1 MALTI
6 REANAAQL
14 LIDLIARIRLVELDD
29 GLLEDKPEDLVAA
42 VGLLAEKSHAVLG
55 AGYYRDEAEH
65 HARAALARQ
74 P

>member
-14 LIDLIARIRLVELDD
+14 LIDLIARIRLVDD

>member
-42 VGLLAEKSHAVLG
+42 VGLLAEKRG
-55 AGYYRDEAEH
+55 PNR
-65 HARAALARQ
+65 
-74 P
+74 

>member
-6 REANAAQL
+6 REAHAAQRL
-14 LIDLIARIRLVELDD
+14 VDLIARIRLVELND
-29 GLLEDKPEDLVAA
+29 GLFVDEPEDLVAA

-55 AGYYRDEAEH
+55 AGYYRAEAEH
-65 HARAALARQ
+65 LTRTALARQ